1 MYYIKK
7 FDNMDEKIKDYA
19 VLSLRIV
26 LGIIFIYHGYPKLF
40 GGLAGTAQFFAS
52 IGMPCASCFA
62 VVFGLVEFF
71 GGIALIIG
79 FLTRWASLFLLI
91 DMIVAFFSVHL
102 KNGFSVQN
110 GGIEFVLILIA
121 GLITLKTLGAQKFS
135 IDSALSNRF

>member
-40 GGLAGTAQFFAS
+40 GGLGSTAQFFAS
-52 IGMPCASCFA
+52 IGIPFASFFA
-62 VVFGLVEFF
+62 VVVALVEFF

-91 DMIVAFFSVHL
+91 DMIVAFFLVHL
-102 KNGFSVQN
+102 KNGFSIQN

-121 GLITLKTLGAQKFS
+121 GLITLKILGAQTLS
-135 IDSALSNRF
+135 VDSVLSNRF